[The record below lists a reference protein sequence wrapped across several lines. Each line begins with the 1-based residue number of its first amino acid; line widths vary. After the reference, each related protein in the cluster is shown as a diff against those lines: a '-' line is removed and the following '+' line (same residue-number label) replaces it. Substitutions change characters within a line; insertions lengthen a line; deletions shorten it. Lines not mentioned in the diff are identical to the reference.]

1 MQMMY
6 IVMISYIFCCCL
18 CSDVET
24 TSVPPIDM
32 QSPMIAPLT
41 TRVKAA
47 NCWNKAIPLSV
58 HQSCPRFDCVVQPL
72 CSATPMIKSDVAV
85 ADTDVLVILTTLS
98 KPSQWYRHYSTEEF
112 DVSYSSNQRWWQNIS
127 RSFGHIFFILLQQ
140 TQGRVF
146 WTTCHWFFSRSD
158 ACLKASS
165 TWIYSWSSLFH
176 HLPHFL
182 LFF

>member
-6 IVMISYIFCCCL
+6 IVMISYIFCYL

-32 QSPMIAPLT
+32 QSPMIVPLT

-47 NCWNKAIPLSV
+47 NCWNKAIPSSV

-72 CSATPMIKSDVAV
+72 CSTTPMIKSDVAV
-85 ADTDVLVILTTLS
+85 ADTDVLVILTTLL
-98 KPSQWYRHYSTEEF
+98 KPSQWYRHCSTEEF

-127 RSFGHIFFILLQQ
+127 WSFGHTFFHFVA
-140 TQGRVF
+140 TNTGEVF
-146 WTTCHWFFSRSD
+146 LNYLPLIFSRSD

-165 TWIYSWSSLFH
+165 TWIYS
-176 HLPHFL
+176 
-182 LFF
+182 